1 MMKILKSLK
10 TLDIGGHDMNWFLV
24 AIIMVGYTP
33 TINVKPIAFDS
44 HQQCMEYMG
53 THGEKIVDELLTIY
67 PTYNNINVGCVD
79 QPTLKFIFN
88 DDVNRINT

>member
-1 MMKILKSLK
+1 
-10 TLDIGGHDMNWFLV
+10 MNWFLV

-44 HQQCMEYMG
+44 HQHCMEYMS
-53 THGEKIVDELLTIY
+53 TYGENIVDELLSIY

-79 QPTLKFIFN
+79 QPTLKVLFN
-88 DDVNRINT
+88 DEVNRINT

>member
-1 MMKILKSLK
+1 MKILKSLK

-24 AIIMVGYTP
+24 AIIMVGYTS

-44 HQQCMEYMG
+44 HQECMTYIG

-67 PTYNNINVGCVD
+67 PTYNKINAGCVD
-79 QPTLKFIFN
+79 QPTLKVLFN
-88 DDVNRINT
+88 NEVNRIKT